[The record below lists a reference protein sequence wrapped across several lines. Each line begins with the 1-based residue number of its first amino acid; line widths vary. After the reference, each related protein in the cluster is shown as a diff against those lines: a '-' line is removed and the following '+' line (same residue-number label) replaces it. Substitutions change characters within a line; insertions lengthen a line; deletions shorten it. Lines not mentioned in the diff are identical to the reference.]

1 MLVEL
6 FDQQTDTLRKEIRK
20 AVHVE
25 NVITATNNV
34 LHHIRSE
41 VRHEQRMD
49 ELSLDRLIAQIKAS
63 VLLVLSASE
72 VKAWKKEQGKR
83 GAMLIGYAKQQPGI
97 KIFQAVIMLGFIIF
111 FWLTEPEYYQ
121 LLMGASLAVILG
133 ELFLYFVNLRHE
145 RKEVKRAKR
154 DRYQAE
160 EVRYDV
166 LVDPD
171 AYISHFRQ
179 LLIAADKLLPL
190 LDSKNLE
197 PTGNLVE
204 QDKHLLELFQGMVE
218 AADNQDRELA
228 MLNSK
233 RVAGLLS
240 KYNFK
245 LVYYDGQNSDLF
257 DFFPNLKNEEVE
269 TVYPALVKDDKL
281 ISMGR
286 VVTPQVTQR

>member
-6 FDQQTDTLRKEIRK
+6 FDQQTDLLRKEIRK
-20 AVHVE
+20 AVHLE
-25 NVITATNNV
+25 NVIAATNNV

-41 VRHEQRMD
+41 IRREQGVD

-63 VLLVLSASE
+63 VLLILSVTE
-72 VKAWKKEQGKR
+72 VNAWKKEPGK
-83 GAMLIGYAKQQPGI
+83 GAITLIGHAKYQSGI
-97 KIFQAVIMLGFIIF
+97 KIFQAVIMLGLIVF
-111 FWLTEPEYYQ
+111 FWLVQPEYYQ
-121 LLMGASLAVILG
+121 LLMGASLAVVLG
-133 ELFLYFVNLRHE
+133 ELFLHFVNLRHE

-154 DRYQAE
+154 SRLE
-160 EVRYDV
+160 EEDVRYDV

-171 AYISHFRQ
+171 AYISHLRQ
-179 LLIAADKLLPL
+179 LLITADKLLPL
-190 LDSKNLE
+190 LNSENLE
-197 PTGNLVE
+197 PSGNLIE

-245 LVYYDGQNSDLF
+245 LVYYDGQNNDLF

-269 TVYPALVKDDKL
+269 TVYPALVKDDKI

-286 VVTPQVTQR
+286 VVTPQVTHK

>member
-1 MLVEL
+1 M
-6 FDQQTDTLRKEIRK
+6 
-20 AVHVE
+20 E
-25 NVITATNNV
+25 NVITATTNV

-41 VRHEQRMD
+41 VRREERMD

-72 VKAWKKEQGKR
+72 VKAWKNEQGKD
-83 GAMLIGYAKQQPGI
+83 AIMLIGYSKYQSGI
-97 KIFQAVIMLGFIIF
+97 KIFQLLIMLSLIVF
-111 FWLTEPEYYQ
+111 FWLGQPESYQ
-121 LLMGASLAVILG
+121 LLVGASLAVVLS
-133 ELFLYFVNLRHE
+133 ELFLYFVNLRYE
-145 RKEVKRAKR
+145 RKEIKRAKR
-154 DRYQAE
+154 GRHEKE

-171 AYISHFRQ
+171 AYISHLRQ

-197 PTGNLVE
+197 PAGNLIE
-204 QDKHLLELFQGMVE
+204 QDKYLLELFQGMVE

-240 KYNFK
+240 KYNFR

-257 DFFPNLKNEEVE
+257 EFFPNLKGEEVE
-269 TVYPALVKDDKL
+269 TVYPALVKDDKI
-281 ISMGR
+281 ISTGR
-286 VVTPQVTQR
+286 VVTPQVTQK

>member
-6 FDQQTDTLRKEIRK
+6 FDPQTDLLRKEIRK
-20 AVHVE
+20 AVHLE

-41 VRHEQRMD
+41 IRREQGAD

-63 VLLVLSASE
+63 VLLILSATE
-72 VKAWKKEQGKR
+72 VKAWKKEPGK
-83 GAMLIGYAKQQPGI
+83 GAVTLIGHAKYQSGI
-97 KIFQAVIMLGFIIF
+97 KIFQALIMLGVIVF
-111 FWLTEPEYYQ
+111 FWLAQPENYQ
-121 LLMGASLAVILG
+121 LLVGASLAVVLG
-133 ELFLYFVNLRHE
+133 ELFLHFVNLRHE

-154 DRYQAE
+154 TRRE
-160 EVRYDV
+160 EEDVRYDV

-171 AYISHFRQ
+171 AYISHLRQ

-190 LDSKNLE
+190 LNSKNLE
-197 PTGNLVE
+197 PSGNLIE

-245 LVYYDGQNSDLF
+245 LVYYDGQNNDLF
-257 DFFPNLKNEEVE
+257 NFFPNLKNEEVE
-269 TVYPALVKDDKL
+269 TVYPALVKDDKI

-286 VVTPQVTQR
+286 VVTPQVTHK

>member
-6 FDQQTDTLRKEIRK
+6 FDQQADLLRKEVRK
-20 AVHVE
+20 AVHLE
-25 NVITATNNV
+25 NVITATNNA

-41 VRHEQRMD
+41 IRREEGMD

-63 VLLVLSASE
+63 VLLILSVTE
-72 VKAWKKEQGKR
+72 VKAWKKEQGQ
-83 GAMLIGYAKQQPGI
+83 GAITLIGYSKYQSGI
-97 KIFQAVIMLGFIIF
+97 KIFQAVVLLGLIAY
-111 FWLTEPEYYQ
+111 FWLAQPENYQ
-121 LLMGASLAVILG
+121 LLAGAGLAVVLG
-133 ELFLYFVNLRHE
+133 ELFLHFVNLRHE
-145 RKEVKRAKR
+145 RKETKRAKR
-154 DRYQAE
+154 SRHE
-160 EVRYDV
+160 EEDVRYDV

-171 AYISHFRQ
+171 AYISQLRQ

-190 LDSKNLE
+190 LNSKNLE
-197 PTGNLVE
+197 PSGNLIE
-204 QDKHLLELFQGMVE
+204 QDKSLLELFQGMVE

-245 LVYYDGQNSDLF
+245 LVYYDGQNNDLF

-286 VVTPQVTQR
+286 VVTPQMTHK

>member
-20 AVHVE
+20 AVHME

-41 VRHEQRMD
+41 IRHEQGMD

-63 VLLVLSASE
+63 VLLILSASE
-72 VKAWKKEQGKR
+72 VKAWKKEQAKR
-83 GAMLIGYAKQQPGI
+83 GVTLIGNSRQQPGI

-111 FWLTEPEYYQ
+111 FWLTQPEYYQ
-121 LLMGASLAVILG
+121 LLVGVSVAVILG
-133 ELFLYFVNLRHE
+133 ELFLHFVNLRHE
-145 RKEVKRAKR
+145 RKEIKRAKR
-154 DRYQAE
+154 DRYE
-160 EVRYDV
+160 EEDVRYDV

-171 AYISHFRQ
+171 VYISHVRQ

-190 LDSKNLE
+190 LNSKNLE
-197 PTGNLVE
+197 PSGNLIE
-204 QDKHLLELFQGMVE
+204 QDKSLLELFQGMVE

-245 LVYYDGQNSDLF
+245 LIYYDGQNNDLF
-257 DFFPNLKNEEVE
+257 DFFPNLKNEEIE
-269 TVYPALVKDDKL
+269 TVYPALVKDDKI

-286 VVTPQVTQR
+286 VVTPQVTQK